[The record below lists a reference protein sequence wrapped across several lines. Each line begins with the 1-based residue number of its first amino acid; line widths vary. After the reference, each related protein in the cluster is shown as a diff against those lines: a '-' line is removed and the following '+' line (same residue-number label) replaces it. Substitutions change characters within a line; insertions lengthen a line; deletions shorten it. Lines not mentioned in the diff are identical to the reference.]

1 MTTQMF
7 GEFLGTA
14 LLVLLGNGVVANAL
28 LKGTKGHGSGTLF
41 INTGWFL
48 AVFIAATITGRVSG
62 AHLNPAVTLGLAL
75 KGAMP
80 MGDVAGYMAAQ
91 LVGGIVGAILVWM
104 FYYDHFQQTE
114 DEGLILAS
122 FSTGPA
128 IRNPITNFFSEAVGT
143 CVLLLAIFGSGDA
156 GISNIATYFVAAT
169 VWGIGISLG
178 GTTGYAINPARDLG
192 PRIAHAFLPI
202 KNKGASDWSYSW
214 VPVFGPL
221 VGAALAVGIYSLLK

>member
-80 MGDVAGYMAAQ
+80 MADVAGYMAAQ

-128 IRNPITNFFSEAVGT
+128 IRNPITNLFSEAIGT
-143 CVLLLAIFGSGDA
+143 CVLVLAIFGSGDA
-156 GISNIATYFVAAT
+156 GIGNIATYFVAAT

-214 VPVFGPL
+214 VPVVGPL
-221 VGAALAVGIYSLLK
+221 AGAVLAVGIYSLLK